1 MDSLMLGLSDVLRAI
16 PYMMARPK
24 LLRLVL
30 APFLLAIVIA
40 AILLWAISTTIDPM
54 VHSVISHLPNFVASA
69 AGSTLRVLLWA
80 ALLGLGYVAFL
91 AFASVLT
98 TPFCEMISEAVEE
111 EETGNPAPPFSM
123 ATLIRDLGLGIVHSL
138 RRLAV
143 LVASLLALF
152 LLSALIPVVG
162 ALLAVALGAWFSSR
176 FAAYDCFDTIW
187 ARKGTS
193 YPEKMKYLKTKR
205 MHTTGIG
212 LAVAGAAI
220 IPVVNA
226 LAFPLGTIAAT
237 RVYLAAE

>member
-1 MDSLMLGLSDVLRAI
+1 MNRLLHGLTDVFQAVPFMLT
-16 PYMMARPK
+16 RPK
-24 LLRLVL
+24 ILRLVL
-30 APFLLAIVIA
+30 APFLVAIVIA
-40 AILLWAISTTIDPM
+40 AILLFAMSSTIEPM

-80 ALLGLGYVAFL
+80 ALLALGYVAFL

-111 EETGNPAPPFSM
+111 ELTGAVAPPFSM
-123 ATLIRDLGLGIVHSL
+123 TTLARDLAVGIVHSI

-143 LVASLLALF
+143 LVASLIALF
-152 LLSALIPVVG
+152 ILSALIPVLG
-162 ALLAVALGAWFSSR
+162 AMLALALGAWFSSR
-176 FAAYDCFDTIW
+176 FAAYDCFDTVW

-193 YPEKMKYLKTKR
+193 YVEKMEYLKTQR

-212 LAVAGAAI
+212 LAVAGVAVV
-220 IPVVNA
+220 PVLNA

-237 RVYLAAE
+237 RAYLEPK